1 MTSMATAKITIIG
14 LENYLNMDDKSLFD
28 NIKLP
33 EGIVKNDLKN
43 TIMLNAGDL
52 EVLYPD
58 PDYMKDV
65 ISLWFRTHYRTFDK
79 WMKALAIEYEPLW
92 NYDRTEEYTDEHEG
106 SDTRTKD
113 NKYNSKGIS
122 SSEGSTTGKTTND
135 LKSETEYGKSTTDTK
150 SVSAYNSSSWENREK
165 DVISEDG
172 TDTTKDTGSITNNN
186 SSKDSTTSNDSGT
199 SNQTDT
205 GSDKWKNT
213 HKAHLYGNIGV
224 TTSQQMLEAELE
236 IARFNIYEQISDL
249 FIQDN
254 CIMCY

>member
-1 MTSMATAKITIIG
+1 MNLMATAKITIIG

-79 WMKALAIEYEPLW
+79 WMKALEIEYEPLW

-106 SDTRTKD
+106 SDIRTKD
-113 NKYNSKGIS
+113 NKYSSKGTS
-122 SSEGSTTGKTTND
+122 ESEGATTGKTTND
-135 LKSETEYGKSTTDTK
+135 LKSEIEYGKSTTDTK

-165 DVISEDG
+165 DVIAESG
-172 TDTTKDTGSITNNN
+172 TDTTKDTGSVTNNN
-186 SSKDSTTSNDSGT
+186 TSKDSTTSNDSGT
-199 SNQTDT
+199 SEQTDK